1 MRIIEAV
8 KAHFFYKLIA
18 LILALVTYFYI
29 QGEIGGNPQGID
41 EKIIRKLASKVVPVR
56 VEIKGEPPPGYKVLE
71 ANIRIKPE
79 KVIIIGK
86 RSDLELIKEISTE
99 PIDVR
104 KFTHTQTVY
113 VPLKPV
119 RNAINAG
126 TKIVEVE
133 IPIIVVK

>member
-1 MRIIEAV
+1 MRIIEV
-8 KAHFFYKLIA
+8 IKAHFFYKLIA

-29 QGEIGGNPQGID
+29 QGEIGGNTQGID
-41 EKIIRKLASKVVPVR
+41 EKILRNLASKVVPVR
-56 VEIKGEPPPGYKVLE
+56 VEIKGEPPPGYKVLD
-71 ANIRIKPE
+71 ANIKIKPE

-86 RSDLELIKEISTE
+86 KGDLDLINEISTE

-104 KFTHTQTVY
+104 KFTHTQIVY
-113 VPLKPV
+113 VPLVPV
-119 RNAINAG
+119 RNAINVG